1 MMSAHQ
7 RFESL
12 SVFVFGTTLAGAIY
26 IHDTVNIKVLF
37 GQYSGLVIIGL
48 GLLSYDLVYKFCL
61 YAIKKVDF
69 VKKIYWGS
77 MYLEGL
83 WEYASFDGKNEFIG
97 IWKIEQDAFRTIVV
111 AFGLD
116 SSFRRRSTV
125 QSVSDLM
132 GSDGVFEVINRRW
145 DVDQNGRFQFS
156 RTVLVPD
163 KSIHRLFFSYPDIIR
178 GETAIFGGKEDGIV
192 NYDLRM
198 WRRDEFK
205 TEDAL
210 IESIRK
216 RDGQSQSKHALSS
229 ISSDLPRK

>member
-1 MMSAHQ
+1 
-7 RFESL
+7 
-12 SVFVFGTTLAGAIY
+12 VFGTTLSGAIY
-26 IHDTVNIKVLF
+26 VHDTVNIKVLF
-37 GQYSGLVIIGL
+37 GEYSGLAIVGL
-48 GLLSYDLVYKFCL
+48 GLLSYDLVYKICL
-61 YAIKKVDF
+61 YAIKNVDF

-83 WEYASFDGKNEFIG
+83 WEYASFDGKKDFIG
-97 IWKIEQDAFRTIVV
+97 IWKIEQDAFRTTVV

-116 SSFRRRSTV
+116 SDFRRRSTV

-132 GSDGVFEVINRRW
+132 GADGVFEVINRRW
-145 DVDQNGRFQFS
+145 DVNQNGRFQFS

-163 KSIHRLFFSYPDIIR
+163 KSVRRLFFSYPSIIR
-178 GETAIFGGKEDGIV
+178 GETAIFGGKEDGII

-210 IESIRK
+210 IQNIRK
-216 RDGQSQSKHALSS
+216 KDSQPQSQPAFSPT
-229 ISSDLPRK
+229 SSDPPQA